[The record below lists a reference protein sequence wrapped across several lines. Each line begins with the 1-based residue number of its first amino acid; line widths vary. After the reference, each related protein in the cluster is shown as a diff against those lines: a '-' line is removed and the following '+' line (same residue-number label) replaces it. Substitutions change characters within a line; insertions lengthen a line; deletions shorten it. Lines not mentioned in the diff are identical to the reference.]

1 MHGPCF
7 PRPITHAYEPDRKI
21 RLDRMATA
29 HYCVVE
35 QRSNRYALARNNVVA
50 RGHNFLTGV
59 PMLILILTVLALGV
73 VLSSGAVTLIA
84 SIPLSVLERAE
95 QHGRFAGLG
104 SCVSIG
110 ESRMATPR
118 RASTAQR
125 GTLHSV

>member
-1 MHGPCF
+1 M
-7 PRPITHAYEPDRKI
+7 
-21 RLDRMATA
+21 
-29 HYCVVE
+29 
-35 QRSNRYALARNNVVA
+35 A

-59 PMLILILTVLALGV
+59 PMFLFILTVLALGV
-73 VLSSGAVTLIA
+73 VLAIGGGAVMLIA

-118 RASTAQR
+118 RILSAQQEA
-125 GTLHSV
+125 LHSV